1 MTGTQLDRDTVHD
14 LCRDKHRRIVIAVL
28 AEQQRPLT
36 LNDLAKTILK
46 HNHHVP
52 LTEASGQTIT
62 RIKTSLY
69 HCHVPKLVE
78 AGLIEFDAERKL
90 VEPNAE
96 FEQIEAHL
104 TSFLE
109 GDPELS
115 PPVEL

>member
-1 MTGTQLDRDTVHD
+1 MTGTRLDRDAIHD
-14 LCRDKHRRIVIAVL
+14 LCSDKHRRIVLAVL

-36 LNDLAKTILK
+36 LNDLAKTIVK

-52 LTEASGQTIT
+52 LTEASGETIT

-69 HCHVPKLVE
+69 HCHVPKFAE

-96 FEQIEAHL
+96 FEQIETHL
-104 TSFLE
+104 ASFLA

-115 PPVEL
+115 QPVEL